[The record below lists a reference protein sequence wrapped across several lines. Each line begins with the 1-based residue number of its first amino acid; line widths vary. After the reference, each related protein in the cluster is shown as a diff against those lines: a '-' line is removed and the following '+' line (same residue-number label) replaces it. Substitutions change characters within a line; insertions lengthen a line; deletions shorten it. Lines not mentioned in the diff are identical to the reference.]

1 MERYRSGRNGI
12 DSKSIWGSQAPT
24 GVRIPLSPPRHNP
37 VKSKEVQKP
46 IRNSGFFVAIRPTTC
61 YYVLQNTPILGIRE
75 GVIYTQKL
83 SDTPKKGECNAKAYN
98 SIIRHEGSKSKNK
111 R

>member
-1 MERYRSGRNGI
+1 MT
-12 DSKSIWGSQAPT
+12 GSHEAR
-24 GVRIPLSPPRHNP
+24 GSIPLSST
-37 VKSKEVQKP
+37 KSKSNTIQRSIKP